1 MSSTFSRALL
11 PLTLS
16 LNLNPSIAAR
26 AATHFPAHSRSLAFS
41 PSIFHPQCPTSL
53 HSYSTMSDQSNANTQ
68 PQQGHQDQLQQQT
81 QGQEQP
87 QEQQQ
92 QQPYLALPES
102 SSSSG
107 TNQLDLSQPGSTVTL
122 DHLGPMVVNT
132 DGTLSRIANWEGMAE
147 IERKTTL
154 RVLGKRN
161 KQRLEALKAAGV
173 GVDGQA
179 S

>member
-1 MSSTFSRALL
+1 MSFTLSRALL

-16 LNLNPSIAAR
+16 LNLNPSIAGR
-26 AATHFPAHSRSLAFS
+26 AATHLPAHSRSLAFS
-41 PSIFHPQCPTSL
+41 PSIFHPQCPSSL
-53 HSYSTMSDQSNANTQ
+53 HLYSTMSDQTNASTR
-68 PQQGHQDQLQQQT
+68 PQQKPDQQS
-81 QGQEQP
+81 

-92 QQPYLALPES
+92 DQPYLALPES
-102 SSSSG
+102 APSAG

-132 DGTLSRIANWEGMAE
+132 DGTLSRIANWDGMTE
-147 IERKTTL
+147 IEKKTTL

-161 KQRLEALKAAGV
+161 KQRLEALKDAGV
-173 GVDGQA
+173 GDSVGQ

>member
-1 MSSTFSRALL
+1 MSSTFSRTLL

-26 AATHFPAHSRSLAFS
+26 AATHLSAHSRTLAFS
-41 PSIFHPQCPTSL
+41 PPIFHLQCPTSL
-53 HSYSTMSDQSNANTQ
+53 HSYSTMSEQSNAKTQ
-68 PQQGHQDQLQQQT
+68 PQQQT
-81 QGQEQP
+81 QGQEQL
-87 QEQQQ
+87 QEQQQQQ

-102 SSSSG
+102 SSSG
-107 TNQLDLSQPGSTVTL
+107 TNQLDLSQPSSTVTL

-132 DGTLSRIANWEGMAE
+132 DGTLSRIANWEGMTE

>member
-1 MSSTFSRALL
+1 M
-11 PLTLS
+11 
-16 LNLNPSIAAR
+16 
-26 AATHFPAHSRSLAFS
+26 
-41 PSIFHPQCPTSL
+41 C
-53 HSYSTMSDQSNANTQ
+53 DQSSANTQ
-68 PQQGHQDQLQQQT
+68 PQKEQPPQQT
-81 QGQEQP
+81 QDQEQP

-102 SSSSG
+102 GSSSG

-132 DGTLSRIANWEGMAE
+132 DGTLSRIANWEGMTE

-161 KQRLEALKAAGV
+161 KQRLEALNAAGV
-173 GVDGQA
+173 GVNAGEQ

>member
-1 MSSTFSRALL
+1 MSSTLSRLL

-26 AATHFPAHSRSLAFS
+26 AATHLPAHSRSLAFS
-41 PSIFHPQCPTSL
+41 PSIFHLQCPSSL
-53 HSYSTMSDQSNANTQ
+53 HSYSSYSTMSDQTNANI
-68 PQQGHQDQLQQQT
+68 QLQRQPDQQS
-81 QGQEQP
+81 

-102 SSSSG
+102 GPSAG

-132 DGTLSRIANWEGMAE
+132 DGTLSRIANWEGMTE
-147 IERKTTL
+147 TEKKTTL

-161 KQRLEALKAAGV
+161 KQRLEALEAAGV
-173 GVDGQA
+173 GVSVGGQ